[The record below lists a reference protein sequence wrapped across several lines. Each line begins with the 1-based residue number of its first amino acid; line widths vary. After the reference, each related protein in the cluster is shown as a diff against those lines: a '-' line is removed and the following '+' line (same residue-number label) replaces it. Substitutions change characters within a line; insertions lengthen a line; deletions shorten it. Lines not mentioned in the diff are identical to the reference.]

1 MAKLGKFVECGGDSQ
16 MNKRQKKKQFKKLY
30 GMNPKQY
37 QQAMQLTSLEEP
49 LKKIMDSETT
59 TLADLGSCLGRI
71 KEGLQKSVSALGK
84 LSCEAFCFCLE
95 ELGREL
101 KKRRQK

>member
-1 MAKLGKFVECGGDSQ
+1 
-16 MNKRQKKKQFKKLY
+16 MNKRQKKKRFKKLY

-37 QQAMQLTSLEEP
+37 QQAMQLVSLEEP
-49 LKKIMDSETT
+49 LEKIMDSEAITFT
-59 TLADLGSCLGRI
+59 DLGSCLERI
-71 KEGLQKSVSALGK
+71 KDGLQKSVSVLGK

>member
-1 MAKLGKFVECGGDSQ
+1 
-16 MNKRQKKKQFKKLY
+16 
-30 GMNPKQY
+30 
-37 QQAMQLTSLEEP
+37 MQLISLEEP
-49 LKKIMDSETT
+49 LKKNINSETT
-59 TLADLGSCLGRI
+59 TFTDLKNCFERI
-71 KEGLQKSVSALGK
+71 KDGLQKSISALEK

>member
-1 MAKLGKFVECGGDSQ
+1 
-16 MNKRQKKKQFKKLY
+16 MNKRQKKKRFKKLY
-30 GMNPKQY
+30 GMNPKQH
-37 QQAMQLTSLEEP
+37 QQAMQLASLEEP
-49 LKKIMDSETT
+49 LKKIMNLETT
-59 TLADLGSCLGRI
+59 TFADLGSCLEKV

-101 KKRRQK
+101 KKRR

>member
-1 MAKLGKFVECGGDSQ
+1 
-16 MNKRQKKKQFKKLY
+16 MNKRQKKKRFKKLY

-59 TLADLGSCLGRI
+59 TLADLGSCLERI
-71 KEGLQKSVSALGK
+71 KDGLQKSVSALGK
-84 LSCEAFCFCLE
+84 GCKAFSFCLGQFE
-95 ELGREL
+95 
-101 KKRRQK
+101 KKCKNIFEQNR

>member
-1 MAKLGKFVECGGDSQ
+1 
-16 MNKRQKKKQFKKLY
+16 MNKRQRKKRFKKLY

-37 QQAMQLTSLEEP
+37 QQAMQLVSLEEP
-49 LKKIMDSETT
+49 LEKIMDSETVT
-59 TLADLGSCLGRI
+59 FTDLGSCFERI
-71 KEGLQKSVSALGK
+71 KDGLQKSVSALGK
-84 LSCEAFCFCLE
+84 LSCEAFCLCLE

>member
-1 MAKLGKFVECGGDSQ
+1 
-16 MNKRQKKKQFKKLY
+16 MNKRQRKKQFKKIH

-37 QQAMQLTSLEEP
+37 QRAMQLVSLEEP
-49 LKKIMDSETT
+49 LKKFMDSGATT
-59 TLADLGSCLGRI
+59 FTDLESCFERI
-71 KEGLQKSVSALGK
+71 KDGLQKSVSALGK

-95 ELGREL
+95 ELGRKL

>member
-1 MAKLGKFVECGGDSQ
+1 
-16 MNKRQKKKQFKKLY
+16 MNKRQKKKRFKKLY

-49 LKKIMDSETT
+49 LKKFMDSEAVTFT
-59 TLADLGSCLGRI
+59 DLGSCFERI
-71 KEGLQKSVSALGK
+71 KDGLQKSVSALGK
-84 LSCEAFCFCLE
+84 LSCESFYFGVE
-95 ELGREL
+95 QIEKEL

>member
-1 MAKLGKFVECGGDSQ
+1 
-16 MNKRQKKKQFKKLY
+16 MNKRQRKKCFKKLY

-37 QQAMQLTSLEEP
+37 QQAMQLVSLEEP
-49 LKKIMDSETT
+49 LEKFMDSEAA
-59 TLADLGSCLGRI
+59 TLTDLESCLERI

>member
-1 MAKLGKFVECGGDSQ
+1 MAKLGKFVESGGDSQ
-16 MNKRQKKKQFKKLY
+16 MNKRQRKKQFKKLY

-49 LKKIMDSETT
+49 LKKNMDSETIT
-59 TLADLGSCLGRI
+59 FTDLGSCFERI
-71 KEGLQKSVSALGK
+71 KDGLQKSVSALGK

>member
-1 MAKLGKFVECGGDSQ
+1 
-16 MNKRQKKKQFKKLY
+16 MNKRHRKKPFKKLY

-37 QQAMQLTSLEEP
+37 QLAMQLTSLEEP

-59 TLADLGSCLGRI
+59 TLADLGSCLERI
-71 KEGLQKSVSALGK
+71 KDGLQKSVSALGK

>member
-1 MAKLGKFVECGGDSQ
+1 MAKLGKFVESGGDSQ
-16 MNKRQKKKQFKKLY
+16 MNKRQRKKRFKKLY

-37 QQAMQLTSLEEP
+37 QQAMQLVSLEEP
-49 LKKIMDSETT
+49 LKKIMDLETT
-59 TLADLGSCLGRI
+59 TSADLGSCFERI
-71 KEGLQKSVSALGK
+71 KDGLQKSVSALGK
-84 LSCEAFCFCLE
+84 LSCEAFCLCLE